1 MVDFVNPIQQQYPD
15 TCAIK
20 SQQLILQDFGIDVSE
35 TECVQYCYDHGWY
48 VPGGGTMP
56 ENVGKLL
63 VDVGIPCT
71 QRADANIFDLMNEI
85 QQGHKVIVGVDA
97 NELWKDG
104 PINAIMEW
112 LRDVFMGEQAN
123 HALIVAGLDYSDPD
137 HPYVILTDPGNGEA
151 GKPYPLDQFMDAWS
165 DSQHFIVSTDIPTPK
180 VTNEFVNNGQT
191 DLHLPEVAGVD
202 HDTFV
207 DFCDYSHQIDFAQ
220 MPTLYNAFDAF
231 PMNPGW
237 EFNDALSFVNLPPM
251 PMPTVDMSMP
261 MMDMS
266 VPMMDLGMPEAPML
280 DLQQQLEM
288 FHNTMMDAQQNMT
301 TMFPDV
307 SFMSDPILQYPTLDM
322 TVMDVGDM
330 PVGL

>member
-1 MVDFVNPIQQQYPD
+1 MVDFINPIQQQYPD

-48 VPGGGTMP
+48 VPGGGTLP

-71 QRADANIFDLMNEI
+71 QRVDANIFDIMNEI

-97 NELWKDG
+97 NELWNDG
-104 PINAIMEW
+104 PINSIIEW
-112 LRDVFMGEQAN
+112 LRDIFVGEQAN
-123 HALIVAGLDYSDPD
+123 HALIVAGLDYSDPE
-137 HPYVILTDPGNGEA
+137 HPYVILTDPGSGEA

-180 VTNEFVNNGQT
+180 VTNEFINSGQT

-202 HDTFV
+202 YDTF
-207 DFCDYSHQIDFAQ
+207 IDFYNYSNQPEFNFTQ
-220 MPTLYNAFDAF
+220 MPTLYNAFDTF

-237 EFNDALSFVNLPPM
+237 DFNDALSFANLPPISS
-251 PMPTVDMSMP
+251 VDIP
-261 MMDMS
+261 I
-266 VPMMDLGMPEAPML
+266 PAMDLGLPVTPVF
-280 DLQQQLEM
+280 DPQQQLEM
-288 FHNTMMDAQQNMT
+288 FQNTMMDVQHNMT
-301 TMFPDV
+301 TLFPDV
-307 SFMSDPILQYPTLDM
+307 SFMPDPIFQYPTLDISG
-322 TVMDVGDM
+322 MDIGNMSMDF
-330 PVGL
+330 

>member
-20 SQQLILQDFGIDVSE
+20 SQQLILQDFGIDISE
-35 TECVQYCYDHGWY
+35 DACVQYCYDNGWY

-63 VDVGIPCT
+63 VDAGIPCT
-71 QRADANIFDLMNEI
+71 QRADANIFDLMDEI

-104 PINAIMEW
+104 PINAIIEW
-112 LRDVFMGEQAN
+112 LRDIFAGEEAN
-123 HALIVAGLDYSDPD
+123 HALIVAGLDYTDPD
-137 HPYVILTDPGNGEA
+137 HPYVILTDPGSGEA

-180 VTNEFVNNGQT
+180 VTNEFINNGQT
-191 DLHLPEVAGVD
+191 DLHLPEVAGVN

-237 EFNDALSFVNLPPM
+237 NFNDALTFANLPLM
-251 PMPTVDMSMP
+251 PLPTTDIQ
-261 MMDMS
+261 MMDMQM
-266 VPMMDLGMPEAPML
+266 PTLDIGMPVTPALAP
-280 DLQQQLEM
+280 QQQLEL
-288 FHNTMMDAQQNMT
+288 FQNTMMDVHQNMM

-307 SFMSDPILQYPTLDM
+307 AFMSDPIFQYPTLDM
-322 TVMDVGDM
+322 PTLDVGDM
-330 PVGL
+330 PMGL